1 MTVAY
6 MIHEVKS
13 TTSIKKQTQ
22 DIHQPARRGS
32 VSIAR
37 LLSLAPMHRSFAP
50 VDPIFDTYLS
60 EKVFDFWVTLFRVIK
75 YCPTFVVIE

>member
-1 MTVAY
+1 
-6 MIHEVKS
+6 
-13 TTSIKKQTQ
+13 
-22 DIHQPARRGS
+22 
-32 VSIAR
+32 
-37 LLSLAPMHRSFAP
+37 MHRSFAP